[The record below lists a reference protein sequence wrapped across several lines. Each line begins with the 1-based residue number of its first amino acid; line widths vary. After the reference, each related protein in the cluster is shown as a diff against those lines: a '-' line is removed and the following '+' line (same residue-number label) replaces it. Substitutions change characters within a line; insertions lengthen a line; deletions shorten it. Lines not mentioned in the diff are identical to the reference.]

1 MTYNWGPSF
10 IVPSETLRNFSG
22 RIQLRENLDRQLLK
36 KDLESL
42 GLEGAVV
49 RIVNPW
55 YVRKTGLTTWMKVGE
70 SDDESANFPVTWDTT
85 TVENGTYEIL
95 GLMHV
100 FVRDGN
106 QERVVAREST
116 VEVVVQ
122 N

>member
-10 IVPSETLRNFSG
+10 IVPSETLRSFFG
-22 RIQLRENLDRQLLK
+22 RIQLRDNPDSQLLK

-42 GLEGAVV
+42 GLEGPVV

-55 YVRKTGLTTWMKVGE
+55 YVRKTGLATWTKVGE

-85 TVENGTYEIL
+85 ATDNGTYEIL

-100 FVRDGN
+100 FVREGN
-106 QERVVAREST
+106 QERVVARQST

>member
-1 MTYNWGPSF
+1 MTENWGPHF
-10 IVPSETLRNFSG
+10 IVPSDSLRSFSG
-22 RIQLRENLDRQLLK
+22 RIQLRENLDEQLLK

-42 GLEGAVV
+42 GLKGPVV

-70 SDDESANFPVTWDTT
+70 SDDQSANFPVTWDTT
-85 TVENGTYEIL
+85 AVDNGTYEVL

-100 FVRDGN
+100 FVREGK

-116 VEVVVQ
+116 VEVVVH

>member
-10 IVPSETLRNFSG
+10 IVPSETLRSFSG
-22 RIQLRENLDRQLLK
+22 RILLRENLDRQLLK

-42 GLEGAVV
+42 GLEGPVL
-49 RIVNPW
+49 RITNPW
-55 YVRKTGLTTWMKVGE
+55 YVRRAGRATWMKVGE

-85 TVENGTYEIL
+85 TTDNGTYEVL

-106 QERVVAREST
+106 QERVVARQST

>member
-10 IVPSETLRNFSG
+10 IVPSETLRSFSG
-22 RIQLRENLDRQLLK
+22 RILLRENLDRQLLK

-42 GLEGAVV
+42 GLEGPVL
-49 RIVNPW
+49 RITNPW
-55 YVRKTGLTTWMKVGE
+55 YVRRAGRVTWMKVGE

-85 TVENGTYEIL
+85 TTDNGTYEVL

-106 QERVVAREST
+106 QERVVARQST

>member
-1 MTYNWGPSF
+1 MTYNWGPTF

-22 RIQLRENLDRQLLK
+22 RIQLRENLDRELLK

-42 GLEGAVV
+42 GLEGPVV

-55 YVRKTGLTTWMKVGE
+55 YVRRTGRTTWMKVGE
-70 SDDESANFPVTWDTT
+70 SDDESANFPVTWDTAT
-85 TVENGTYEIL
+85 AENGTYEIL